1 LKITSSEVK
10 KQIMAKIHEIFSLEI
25 TPDRYLDLCSLEE
38 LKHIK
43 NIVEVKI
50 QQYEERKKLEFDKIK
65 KLRACL

>member
-1 LKITSSEVK
+1 MKITSSEVK

>member
-1 LKITSSEVK
+1 
-10 KQIMAKIHEIFSLEI
+10 MAKIHEIFSLEI